1 MASYVLTTDA
11 LVALNGT
18 IPFNSVSIPCN
29 KGNVVPL
36 VAGVLNLNGN
46 TTNRSARYRVTLQ
59 GNVQIPTGGAVTPI
73 ALGITVN
80 GTVVPQSVAIITPA
94 AVEEY
99 WHINTSIIVTVP
111 CGCCLT
117 VSGAYVDGTEDDAA
131 TTPTPSIQV
140 RREAVITVERI
151 A

>member
-11 LVALNGT
+11 LVTLNGT
-18 IPFNSVSIPCN
+18 IPFNSVSIPCT

-46 TTNRSARYRVTLQ
+46 TTNRFARYKVTLQ
-59 GNVQIPTGGAVTPI
+59 GNIQIPTDGAVTPI

-80 GTVVPQSVAIITPA
+80 GTVVPQSVAIITPGA
-94 AVEEY
+94 TGNY
-99 WHINTSIIVTVP
+99 WHVNTSIIVTVP

-117 VSGAYVDGTEDDAA
+117 VSGAYVDGTEDDPAV
-131 TTPTPSIQV
+131 TPTPSIQV
-140 RREAVITVERI
+140 RREATLTVERI